1 VSEPRCSAALV
12 YADEL
17 LDYDFG
23 RNHPMAPHRVDLTMR
38 LSAAFGVLYRL
49 NVLAPEAIEDDA
61 LLRVHSRGYVDAL
74 IAASAK
80 PHGHYGHGL
89 DNPDN
94 PTFPGMHAASKRI
107 AAASLTAAD
116 LVADGSQLHAGNLMG
131 GLHHAMPDRASGF
144 CIYNDAALA
153 VARLLDAGHER
164 VGYVDVDAHH
174 GDGVERIFADDPRVL
189 TISLHESP
197 MTLFPGTGRSDDIGG
212 AAARGFAV
220 NLPLPA
226 GTGDAA
232 WLRAFDAVVPQLLTA
247 FEPTVLVTQQGAD
260 AHALDP
266 LTHLRLS
273 VDGQRAA
280 YGRLHDLAHKLAG
293 GRWVLLGGGGYAT
306 IDVVPR
312 AWTHLLAIASG
323 EPLADEAPLP
333 EPYLDYL
340 DGRFGRR
347 GPSTMGDG
355 NRDEVDSVP
364 AFDRGFDPSD
374 PVDQVVLAT
383 RRAVFP
389 YHGLDPDW

>member
-1 VSEPRCSAALV
+1 VSEPPCSAALV

-23 RNHPMAPHRVDLTMR
+23 KHHPMAPHRVELTMR
-38 LSAAFGVLYRL
+38 LAAAFGVLDRVR
-49 NVLAPEAIEDDA
+49 VLAPDDIDDGA
-61 LLRVHSRGYVDAL
+61 LLRVHTRGYVDAL
-74 IAASAK
+74 IAASAN
-80 PHGHYGHGL
+80 PHGHYRHGL

-94 PTFPGMHAASKRI
+94 PTFAGMHQASKRI
-107 AAASLTAAD
+107 AAASITAAD
-116 LVADGSQLHAGNLMG
+116 LVSGGSYLHAGNLMG

-153 VARLLDAGHER
+153 IARLLDAGHER
-164 VGYVDVDAHH
+164 VAYVDVDAHH

-197 MTLFPGTGRSDDIGG
+197 TTLFPGTGRSTDVGG
-212 AAARGFAV
+212 HGAPGYAV
-220 NLPLPA
+220 NLPLAA
-226 GTGDAA
+226 GTGDAD
-232 WLRAFDAVVPQLLTA
+232 WLRAFDAVVPPLLTA
-247 FEPTVLVTQQGAD
+247 FEPTVLVSQQGAD

-280 YGRLHDLAHKLAG
+280 YHRLHDLAHRLSG

-306 IDVVPR
+306 VDVVPR

-323 EPLADEAPLP
+323 DPLPDEAPLP
-333 EPYLDYL
+333 DPYLDYVA
-340 DGRFGRR
+340 GRFGRR
-347 GPSTMGDG
+347 GPETMGDG
-355 NRDEVDSVP
+355 NHDEVRSVP
-364 AFDRGFDPSD
+364 AFDGGFDPAD
-374 PVDQVVLAT
+374 TTDQVILAT

-389 YHGLDPDW
+389 YHGLDPLW